1 MRIGVI
7 TGTVNLSRT
16 SSSQSQSVQAYTA
29 NTDYGRFPLLQ
40 ITMGEHTVFFANRHW
55 GEGSSGSRI
64 HLLPHQIDYR
74 QVVQALYQA
83 NCKAIISV
91 SATGRL
97 SEDALPGRF
106 VIPEDF
112 CSTGLAR
119 IDTFAVLG
127 LVEHPAIPQPVNS
140 QLADCVSSAWEE
152 KVKSHAETVYGD
164 HDKAGLLTP
173 GLIKGGHYRTI
184 NGPRFARPPEEEVY
198 RSVSGAKVIG
208 MCADPEFCLAAEAG
222 IPYVLIAAVTDHSH
236 YPGAPSVE
244 HSAVLSAARNM
255 EPVVIKLLEETIKRI
270 PASLSPQQGIGLHS
284 MMDVEKINI
293 IKISAKKRP
302 VLLHMVEKEL
312 KQV

>member
-1 MRIGVI
+1 
-7 TGTVNLSRT
+7 
-16 SSSQSQSVQAYTA
+16 
-29 NTDYGRFPLLQ
+29 
-40 ITMGEHTVFFANRHW
+40 MGEHTVFFANRHW

-140 QLADCVSSAWEE
+140 QLADCISSAWAE
-152 KVKSHAETVYGD
+152 KVKSHD
-164 HDKAGLLTP
+164 
-173 GLIKGGHYRTI
+173 RTI